1 VTLRQK
7 IEQEI
12 REHGP
17 IPFSRYMELCLYDP
31 ELGYYSRAAEK
42 FGKAGDFYT
51 SSDVHAVFGRLLAR
65 QFEEMWRALG
75 SPAQIEVL
83 ELGPGRGLFA
93 QDVLDWSQKKFPDF
107 YQAMH
112 YTLVETSPSLRQ
124 KLENNFRD
132 RIATARVGVL
142 PQNEDSYVDVRYVH
156 TSSTTGEDAR
166 RSIDTFGGMPV
177 SLQETL
183 RKVPRARQQSE
194 RQRLH
199 EPRELH
205 EREQLHDR
213 QGHGFS
219 RAEKSDKMER
229 ALAPEVPIIVFAN
242 EFFDALPVEV
252 LSEYGSLR
260 ISTRDGRFVEEW
272 CAPSKDELEFLDRYG
287 VHPEGVPRT
296 EVPLL
301 SQTIMARIAATIER
315 GFLIAIDYGYTRE
328 QQLAGRHL
336 DTVMT
341 YRRHSATPDPYQAPG
356 EQDITAHVNFT
367 ALAAAAGHAGMQ
379 THKLRMQSQFL
390 MGVGEATQF
399 ADVFEDCRLP
409 QERAKV
415 ALQLKHL
422 VTPEG
427 MGETFQVMVAS
438 KGVDAKVLEKLSGLS
453 FGV

>member
-1 VTLRQK
+1 
-7 IEQEI
+7 
-12 REHGP
+12 
-17 IPFSRYMELCLYDP
+17 
-31 ELGYYSRAAEK
+31 
-42 FGKAGDFYT
+42 
-51 SSDVHAVFGRLLAR
+51 
-65 QFEEMWRALG
+65 
-75 SPAQIEVL
+75 
-83 ELGPGRGLFA
+83 
-93 QDVLDWSQKKFPDF
+93 
-107 YQAMH
+107 
-112 YTLVETSPSLRQ
+112 
-124 KLENNFRD
+124 
-132 RIATARVGVL
+132 
-142 PQNEDSYVDVRYVH
+142 
-156 TSSTTGEDAR
+156 
-166 RSIDTFGGMPV
+166 MPV

-213 QGHGFS
+213 EGHGFS

-272 CAPSKDELEFLDRYG
+272 CAPSKDELEFLDRHG